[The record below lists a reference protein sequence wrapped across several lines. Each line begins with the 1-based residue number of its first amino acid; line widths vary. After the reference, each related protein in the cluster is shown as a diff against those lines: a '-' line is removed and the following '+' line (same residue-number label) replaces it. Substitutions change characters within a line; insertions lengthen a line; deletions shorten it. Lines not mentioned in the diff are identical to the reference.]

1 MLKNRGLWTLLGFS
15 FVILGFTSLIMTLV
29 GVNWAFLGFLEWG
42 GRLFAFVSKI
52 LMVMA
57 GGIIIALAN
66 NNWERDQKES
76 KN

>member
-15 FVILGFTSLIMTLV
+15 LVILGFTSLILTLV

-42 GRLFAFVSKI
+42 GRLFAFVAKI

-57 GGIIIALAN
+57 GGVIIALSN
-66 NNWERDQKES
+66 NNWERDRKES
-76 KN
+76 K

>member
-15 FVILGFTSLIMTLV
+15 LVILGFTSLIMTLV

-42 GRLFAFVSKI
+42 GRLFAFVAKI

-57 GGIIIALAN
+57 GGVIIALAN
-66 NNWERDQKES
+66 NNWERDRKES
-76 KN
+76 K